1 MVAAGKF
8 QDEASAR
15 PGERGVQP
23 RSRDRSRR
31 DRERPGHEVL
41 VGVHPVREAL
51 RARRREL
58 IRLVLRG
65 GERNPRPEVLDLLER
80 ARVVGVPVDEVV
92 ADRFDREAP
101 VGVAHQGV
109 LLEVGPIPIVD
120 LDELVPTSGDCWL
133 VALDGIEDPQNLG
146 AILRVAEGAGARG
159 ALLPERRV
167 APLSPAV
174 ARASAGAL
182 EHLPVAQVTNLARS
196 LAWLKEREF
205 WIHAADPTEGRDL
218 YEIPDR
224 LLTGRLVLVL
234 GAEGRGLRPGVR
246 AAVDVFVRIPM
257 TGVVES
263 LNVASAAA
271 VVLFEWT
278 RRARLRGRGSDA
290 ERA

>member
-1 MVAAGKF
+1 V
-8 QDEASAR
+8 QTR
-15 PGERGVQP
+15 PRERP
-23 RSRDRSRR
+23 RR
-31 DRERPGHEVL
+31 DRGTPEREVL
-41 VGVHPVREAL
+41 LGIHPIREAL
-51 RARRREL
+51 RARRRTL
-58 IRLVLRG
+58 RRLVLRA
-65 GERNPRPEVLDLLER
+65 GERSPRPELLDLLER
-80 ARVVGVPVDEVV
+80 ARAAGVPSEEI
-92 ADRFDREAP
+92 APDRFDREVP
-101 VGVAHQGV
+101 PGVAHQGV
-109 LLEVGPIPIVD
+109 LLEAGPIPILD
-120 LDELVPTSGDCWL
+120 LADLVPASGDAGWL

-146 AILRVAEGAGARG
+146 AILRVAEAAGARG

-182 EHLPVAQVTNLARS
+182 EHLPVAQVTNLVRA
-196 LAWLKEREF
+196 LETLKEREF
-205 WIHAADPTEGRDL
+205 WVHAADPTEGRDL

-257 TGVVES
+257 AGLVES

-271 VVLFEWT
+271 VVLFEWA
-278 RRARLRGRGSDA
+278 RRARTRRGDGDA